1 MKKVDKISAEEFD
14 RIFDEG
20 EEDVMQYFDMS
31 TVRRSSLRVRRKLG
45 GRYVTVHKNYLDDMH
60 KSKNVKR
67 KKRRE
72 LHG

>member
-1 MKKVDKISAEEFD
+1 MKKVDEISAQEFD

-20 EEDVMQYFDMS
+20 EEDVMPYFDMK
-31 TVRRSSLRVRRKLG
+31 TARRPGLG
-45 GRYVTVHKNYLDDMH
+45 GKRRLRAHRINIFTSHRANIA
-60 KSKNVKR
+60 KR